1 MKRNLVMAS
10 LLALGV
16 AAPAVAQNK
25 GTIELGAFVKFTD
38 YDNSYGTARKSANSW
53 GGGGRLGY
61 FFSSKWALELDGSA
75 NATDVI
81 EFFDGFESTALTYY
95 PFHLRLLFNQKLGSN
110 SPFTW
115 ILGAGPGYNRYGK
128 EVAGEPG
135 FKGDDWGAGALTG
148 FRAML
153 TNWLAFRVD
162 GTLDYI
168 PSPNNGSAEI
178 VGQASGIT
186 EAEPASKN
194 VNLGA
199 QAGLSLMLGM
209 CKKDRDGTTISPTTA
224 TVTTGGTVSFSGT
237 ATNCGKA
244 DEVVYTVSGP
254 GSIDQTGRFTATSA
268 GNATVTACG
277 RKNRLC
283 STASVTINA
292 PAPPPPPPSA
302 RTLTRCEVT
311 PATSQPRIDQPVS
324 YTVTLYY
331 SDGTSQP
338 MSGATFVAAGG
349 NINGNTISWSTP
361 GNKTITVTCGPGV
374 TGSATADVQQFRITV
389 RDSAFF
395 EFDKTVIYR
404 QDDQRQ
410 LNEIAKVLIEHPDIR
425 LIIDGHA
432 DADGTVKYNERLGMN
447 RANSLKNYLAKQ
459 GVPVDRMTIIM
470 RTFGECVPVEPNATA
485 EGRAM
490 NRRAELREFGNET
503 PGPGNASCAEAGRER
518 NP

>member
-135 FKGDDWGAGALTG
+135 FKGDDWGVGALTG

-168 PSPNNGSAEI
+168 PSPNNGSAVQVPKLLENI
-178 VGQASGIT
+178 LKLDFDTAIAGRG
-186 EAEPASKN
+186 EPMTK
-194 VNLGA
+194 
-199 QAGLSLMLGM
+199 
-209 CKKDRDGTTISPTTA
+209 
-224 TVTTGGTVSFSGT
+224 
-237 ATNCGKA
+237 
-244 DEVVYTVSGP
+244 
-254 GSIDQTGRFTATSA
+254 
-268 GNATVTACG
+268 
-277 RKNRLC
+277 
-283 STASVTINA
+283 
-292 PAPPPPPPSA
+292 
-302 RTLTRCEVT
+302 
-311 PATSQPRIDQPVS
+311 
-324 YTVTLYY
+324 
-331 SDGTSQP
+331 
-338 MSGATFVAAGG
+338 
-349 NINGNTISWSTP
+349 
-361 GNKTITVTCGPGV
+361 
-374 TGSATADVQQFRITV
+374 ADVQAYKVKWVTFMGRA
-389 RDSAFF
+389 RDAMKKGVSKE
-395 EFDKTVIYR
+395 EFMANVK
-404 QDDQRQ
+404 QDD
-410 LNEIAKVLIEHPDIR
+410 
-425 LIIDGHA
+425 
-432 DADGTVKYNERLGMN
+432 LGWN
-447 RANSLKNYLAKQ
+447 FNAGFFNNLYDELKAN
-459 GVPVDRMTIIM
+459 P
-470 RTFGECVPVEPNATA
+470 
-485 EGRAM
+485 
-490 NRRAELREFGNET
+490 
-503 PGPGNASCAEAGRER
+503 
-518 NP
+518 

>member
-1 MKRNLVMAS
+1 MRRHLVMAS
-10 LLALGV
+10 LLALV
-16 AAPAVAQNK
+16 AAPAMAQNK

-38 YDNSYGTARKSANSW
+38 YDNSFGTARKNANSW

-61 FFSSKWALELDGSA
+61 FFGPKWALELDGSG

-81 EFFDGFESTALTYY
+81 EFFNGFGSTALTYY
-95 PFHLRLLFNQKLGSN
+95 PFHLRLLFNQKLGDN

-115 ILGAGPGYNRYGK
+115 ILGAGPAYNRYGK
-128 EVAGEPG
+128 RVANEPG

-168 PSPNNGSAEI
+168 PSPNNGSSEI
-178 VGQASGIT
+178 VTQFAGIT
-186 EAEPASKN
+186 EPTPADKN

-209 CKKDRDGTTISPTTA
+209 CKRDRDGTTITPTTA

-244 DEVVYTVSGP
+244 DEIVYTVSGP

-268 GNATVTACG
+268 GSATVTACG

-292 PAPPPPPPSA
+292 PPPPTPA

-311 PATSQPRIDQPVS
+311 PAMSQPRIDQPVS

-349 NINGNTISWSTP
+349 NINGNSVSWSTP
-361 GNKTITVTCGPGV
+361 GTKSITVNCGNGV
-374 TGSATADVQQFRITV
+374 TGTATADVQQFVIVV
-389 RDSAFF
+389 RDSVYFNV
-395 EFDKTVIYR
+395 DKTVIYR
-404 QDDQRQ
+404 TDDQQQ

-425 LIIDGHA
+425 LVIDGHTDA
-432 DADGTVKYNERLGMN
+432 DASVRYNERLGMN
-447 RANSLKNYLAKQ
+447 RAISMKNYLGRR
-459 GVPVDRMTIIM
+459 GVPVDRMTIIL
-470 RTFGECVPVEPNATA
+470 RTFSECVPVAPNATA
-485 EGRAM
+485 EGRAQ
-490 NRRAELREFGNET
+490 NRRAELREFGNEQ
-503 PGPGNASCAEAGRER
+503 PGPGNATCAEAGRER